1 MISTVKSTCSS
12 PAWAEYRSGVLVAVP
27 KFGEELD
34 KALMEQREKDIAATD
49 AFMKEYRKT
58 GGKFKLTA
66 EQLKTLSDNYN
77 PRDMSYKEYMS
88 FIDRLCE
95 YGILNEDDKDYVHYS
110 AFGSD
115 LIMIPLK
122 FDIPIS
128 TWGPRSPMG
137 YSESFSS
144 CGGNVLEWS
153 YYLSQFETFNQ
164 QLNSCEKTR
173 SAVLYG
179 KICDVLQMMR

>member
-115 LIMIPLK
+115 
-122 FDIPIS
+122 FDNDSVEIRHS
-128 TWGPRSPMG
+128 D
-137 YSESFSS
+137 F
-144 CGGNVLEWS
+144 
-153 YYLSQFETFNQ
+153 YLGTAQSDGVQRILFILRRQ
-164 QLNSCEKTR
+164 R
-173 SAVLYG
+173 P
-179 KICDVLQMMR
+179 